1 MDYNYLRNK
10 EQMRIRKT
18 LPAQRRPIIRVPPI
32 DVLTT
37 GITSANSASNTLY
50 QATYW
55 IHL

>member
-50 QATYW
+50 QATY
-55 IHL
+55 